1 MTTPQMP
8 SAGHA
13 QFDAI
18 CAPVDDFETLP
29 TVAVWTLTSQYE
41 AEPAADGELEEDR
54 GEESLDDLI
63 LAGLVAPY

>member
-1 MTTPQMP
+1 MTRPQMP
-8 SAGHA
+8 SAEHA

-29 TVAVWTLTSQYE
+29 TVAVQTLTSQYE
-41 AEPAADGELEEDR
+41 AEPVADDELEEGR
-54 GEESLDDLI
+54 GEESFDDLI

>member
-8 SAGHA
+8 SADHA

-29 TVAVWTLTSQYE
+29 TVAVQRLISQHE
-41 AEPAADGELEEDR
+41 ADPFPEEAYQDDGQ
-54 GEESLDDLI
+54 ESLDQLI

>member
-8 SAGHA
+8 SAEHE

-29 TVAVWTLTSQYE
+29 TVAVQTLTSQYE
-41 AEPAADGELEEDR
+41 ADPFVDDEPEEDI
-54 GEESLDDLI
+54 GEESFDGLI

>member
-8 SAGHA
+8 SAEHA

-29 TVAVWTLTSQYE
+29 TVAGHTLTSQYE
-41 AEPAADGELEEDR
+41 AESGADDEPEDHGEDTF
-54 GEESLDDLI
+54 DDLI
-63 LAGLVAPY
+63 LAALVAPY

>member
-8 SAGHA
+8 SAEHA

-29 TVAVWTLTSQYE
+29 TVAVQTLTSQYE
-41 AEPAADGELEEDR
+41 AEPVADDELEEDR
-54 GEESLDDLI
+54 GEDSLDDLI

>member
-8 SAGHA
+8 AAEHA

-18 CAPVDDFETLP
+18 CEPVDDFETLP
-29 TVAVWTLTSQYE
+29 TVKVD
-41 AEPAADGELEEDR
+41 PVPKDELEERD
-54 GEESLDDLI
+54 EALDGLI

>member
-8 SAGHA
+8 SAEHA

-29 TVAVWTLTSQYE
+29 TVAVQTLTSQYE
-41 AEPAADGELEEDR
+41 AEPVGDDEPAEDR

>member
-1 MTTPQMP
+1 MTTPHMP
-8 SAGHA
+8 SAEHE
-13 QFDAI
+13 QFNAI

-29 TVAVWTLTSQYE
+29 TVAVQTLTSQYE
-41 AEPAADGELEEDR
+41 ADPSADEELQDG

>member
-8 SAGHA
+8 SAEHA

-18 CAPVDDFETLP
+18 CEPVDDFETLP
-29 TVAVWTLTSQYE
+29 TVTPDPGPEDELQE
-41 AEPAADGELEEDR
+41 EELDGR
-54 GEESLDDLI
+54 I

>member
-8 SAGHA
+8 SAEHT

-29 TVAVWTLTSQYE
+29 TVAMQTLTSQYE
-41 AEPAADGELEEDR
+41 AERVADDDPEDP

>member
-8 SAGHA
+8 SAEHA

-18 CAPVDDFETLP
+18 CAPVDDFQTLP
-29 TVAVWTLTSQYE
+29 TVAVHTLTSQYE
-41 AEPAADGELEEDR
+41 AEPVPEDEPQDEDR
-54 GEESLDDLI
+54 EESLDDLI

>member
-8 SAGHA
+8 SAEHA

-29 TVAVWTLTSQYE
+29 TVAVRTLTSHYE
-41 AEPAADGELEEDR
+41 AEPVAGDELEEGR